1 MSRRFLATADSTLVD
16 EGFPTLEER
25 IACVD
30 PAQTVKGMFFDD
42 LVKALG
48 ADFPALAPTLVAPP
62 KTGRYLPFSSYP
74 IRDHGVLTYPVARKL
89 HPGLPAR
96 EGMRRVHRG
105 NLHAF
110 GRTTVGKVLIA
121 MTGDVKSGFAR
132 LEEAFRVSR
141 VAGEIHVLPIE
152 ERAVQVRFVGASP
165 WVDCSELGTIEG
177 MGTFYGKT
185 FRVEATLDSPVDATY
200 VFRWR
205 D

>member
-1 MSRRFLATADSTLVD
+1 MSRRFITTLDSTLVD
-16 EGFPTLEER
+16 EGFPTIEER
-25 IACVD
+25 IALTD
-30 PAQTVKGMFFDD
+30 PSHTVKGMFFDD

-48 ADFPALAPTLVAPP
+48 ADFEASKAELLAPP
-62 KTGRYLPFSSYP
+62 KGGRYLPFSSYP
-74 IRDHGVLTYPVARKL
+74 LRDHGMLTYIAARKV
-89 HPGLPAR
+89 HPDLPAR
-96 EGMRRVHRG
+96 EAMRRLHRG
-105 NLHAF
+105 NLHSL

-132 LEEAFRVSR
+132 TEEAFRVGR
-141 VAGEIHVLPIE
+141 VAGEVHVLPIE
-152 ERAVQVRFVGASP
+152 DRAVEVRFVKASA

-185 FRVEATLDSPVDATY
+185 FRTEVTLDSPVDATF